1 VKKILIIDDLPENVF
16 MLQDR
21 LEHEGYEIL
30 TAYDGKSGIN
40 KAISELPDLI
50 LLDVMMPEMTGIEVC
65 NKLVSNPS
73 TANIPI
79 ILVTAK
85 SGAEDTKEGLEAG
98 AFDYI
103 KKPFNKIELLAR
115 VRSALKLSEAQ
126 KKYLEVEQKN
136 TFAATVVTANHKIK
150 QPLTLMSLS
159 SAALKREVNR
169 EVISKDAIL
178 KRLNYIDTA
187 IKEISDVL
195 NQLNSIKKPVFS
207 DYVKDIKM
215 IDVEQD
221 KAGAAE
227 VKQSLAGEGETNFTG
242 S

>member
-1 VKKILIIDDLPENVF
+1 MKRILVIDDLPENVF
-16 MLQDR
+16 LLQDR
-21 LEHEGYEIL
+21 LETEGFEIL

-40 KAISELPDLI
+40 KAVNELPDLI
-50 LLDVMMPEMTGIEVC
+50 LLDVMMPEKNGIEVC
-65 NKLVSNPS
+65 KTLVNNPS
-73 TANIPI
+73 TASIPV

-103 KKPFNKIELLAR
+103 KKPFNKVELLAR
-115 VRSALKLSEAQ
+115 INSALKLSEAQ
-126 KKYLEVEQKN
+126 KKYLEAEQKS

-159 SAALKREVNR
+159 SAALKREINK
-169 EVISKDAIL
+169 EVISKEAVM
-178 KRLNYIDTA
+178 KRLNYIEAA
-187 IKEISDVL
+187 IKEISNVL

-215 IDVEQD
+215 I
-221 KAGAAE
+221 E
-227 VKQSLAGEGETNFTG
+227 VGKEEDEKEMDTS

>member
-1 VKKILIIDDLPENVF
+1 LKRILVIDDLPENVF
-16 MLQDR
+16 LLQDR
-21 LEHEGYEIL
+21 LETEGLEIL

-50 LLDVMMPEMTGIEVC
+50 LLDVMMPEMNGIEVC
-65 NKLVSNPS
+65 KTLVNNPS

-85 SGAEDTKEGLEAG
+85 SGAEDIKEGLESG

-103 KKPFNKIELLAR
+103 KKPFNKVELLAR
-115 VRSALKLSEAQ
+115 VNSALKLSEAQ
-126 KKYLEVEQKN
+126 KKYLEAEQKN
-136 TFAATVVTANHKIK
+136 TFVATVVTANHKIK

-159 SAALKREVNR
+159 SAALKREINK
-169 EVISKDAIL
+169 EVISKEAIL
-178 KRLNYIDTA
+178 KRLNYIDSA

-215 IDVEQD
+215 IDCEKEKVEVQIN
-221 KAGAAE
+221 
-227 VKQSLAGEGETNFTG
+227 S
-242 S
+242 